1 MNHTDAKKREFVQ
14 LIDQALSQSE
24 ELGRQLPAR
33 TENLNALISELERI
47 KASVLSDRLTPSGGT
62 LTLGLA
68 RGVADWIEPLNSP
81 LLEAVGTVER
91 YYQQHL

>member
-14 LIDQALSQSE
+14 LIDQSLSQSE
-24 ELGRQLPAR
+24 EIRRQLPDRA
-33 TENLNALISELERI
+33 ENLNVLVSELERI

-68 RGVADWIEPLNSP
+68 RGLADWVEPLNSP
-81 LLEAVGTVER
+81 LLAAVGAVER
-91 YYQQHL
+91 YYQEHL